1 MHMVRS
7 NDVYENV
14 GWMCNLR
21 GDRNSKL
28 PPFTF
33 TEKKSVAI
41 SPSKSK
47 EKK

>member
-1 MHMVRS
+1 MVRS
-7 NDVYENV
+7 NDIYENI

-21 GDRNSKL
+21 DDRDAKL

-33 TEKKSVAI
+33 TEKKFVNI

>member
-7 NDVYENV
+7 NDVYENI

-21 GDRNSKL
+21 GDRNSRL
-28 PPFTF
+28 PSFTF
-33 TEKKSVAI
+33 TEKKAVR
-41 SPSKSK
+41 PSK